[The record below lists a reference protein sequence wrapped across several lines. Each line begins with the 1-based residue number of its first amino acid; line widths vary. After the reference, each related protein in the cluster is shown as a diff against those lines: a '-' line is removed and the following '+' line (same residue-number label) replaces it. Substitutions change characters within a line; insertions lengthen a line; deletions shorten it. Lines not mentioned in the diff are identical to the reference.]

1 MVTKSKKAIKIVD
14 SWNTSLKPS
23 EVFAKIRSF
32 FLIHN
37 IGYEKLSDQ
46 EILGTQGSQVSAH
59 FFGGWLMSPSNLPK
73 NIKIKLDPREHKVN
87 IETKIEEN
95 IGLEKM
101 NAEFKNDHEEYFGE
115 LLDSLKKELPLS
127 T

>member
-1 MVTKSKKAIKIVD
+1 
-14 SWNTSLKPS
+14 
-23 EVFAKIRSF
+23 
-32 FLIHN
+32 
-37 IGYEKLSDQ
+37 
-46 EILGTQGSQVSAH
+46 
-59 FFGGWLMSPSNLPK
+59 MSPSNLPK